1 MASDAPSCRRMLKQ
15 SSSGSRALLRQAA
28 LEGVPPGRCS
38 WVGEGSLV
46 PVATEKQ
53 I

>member
-1 MASDAPSCRRMLKQ
+1 MASDAPSCHRMLKQ
-15 SSSGSRALLRQAA
+15 SSSGSWALLRQAA
-28 LEGVPPGRCS
+28 LEGMSPGRCS
-38 WVGEGSLV
+38 WVGGGSLV